1 MSASHEKHLETL
13 VLSALLNAESSFL
26 IDNLVE
32 RGITGADFFTPA
44 YGAVF
49 DVIADRFKKRRP
61 LDSTGVAQALCDSGK
76 LVDIGGVAGYVRIKN
91 YLVQEIT
98 RKAQYMKF
106 LSEKRREIT

>member
-13 VLSALLNAESSFL
+13 VLSALLNADSFFL

-44 YGAVF
+44 YGKIF
-49 DVIADRFKKRRP
+49 DVLADRWKKQKP
-61 LDSTGVAQALCDSGK
+61 LDSTSIAQALWDSGL
-76 LVDIGGVAGYVRIKN
+76 LVDIGGVAGYSRIKD

-106 LSEKRREIT
+106 LSEKRRGTA